1 MVICYSSRGEL
12 TPQVSGVGG
21 EGKRPSPTHPGLNPA
36 LLTRSTATKTCP
48 VVFHQWR
55 GHWVVRRWASPRCFP
70 SGNRQMLVF
79 WGSSP
84 CGRHTGSPLR
94 RPCPASHAPSVQLNA
109 ERWGPSVSCEPRC
122 LPRITRL
129 GRPGTRS
136 TIAVATVGSVR
147 LPGPWDARSLAG
159 LCFWAG
165 LASISTSALTPV
177 SRGKRPAVPTVEGLS
192 PPSGRADARRCPSP
206 RPRHRQPALPVL
218 APGPRLTPSAPGLS
232 GLSPRALP
240 GLQLAHSKGWTSRP
254 A

>member
-1 MVICYSSRGEL
+1 MPGRESRSAHQVDRNQDLSSR
-12 TPQVSGVGG
+12 
-21 EGKRPSPTHPGLNPA
+21 
-36 LLTRSTATKTCP
+36 
-48 VVFHQWR
+48 
-55 GHWVVRRWASPRCFP
+55 FP
-70 SGNRQMLVF
+70 SVAGTLGGQTL
-79 WGSSP
+79 GL
-84 CGRHTGSPLR
+84 SPLLPLGEPPDAGLLGQLPVWTSHR
-94 RPCPASHAPSVQLNA
+94 VPTPPAVPGVTRALCAVKRGEVGPVCLLRTTVFAPHHAP
-109 ERWGPSVSCEPRC
+109 GH
-122 LPRITRL
+122 
-129 GRPGTRS
+129 RPGTRS